1 MFSAECRSLKQAWQS
16 LVEGLGRLSTAT
28 QPRGADSRSLHVIFG
43 MLIATCTSSLCE
55 TMPRIDGN
63 HGYARSGRW
72 RWRMGRGSQSRV
84 SGPCPRNPR
93 LEETTAA
100 DLPHGSM

>member
-55 TMPRIDGN
+55 TMPRIEAITGTPVLAAGAGGWEEV
-63 HGYARSGRW
+63 H
-72 RWRMGRGSQSRV
+72 RV
-84 SGPCPRNPR
+84 
-93 LEETTAA
+93 E
-100 DLPHGSM
+100 